1 MTQVG
6 PRGEGSTS
14 REGGFLPSLQILRF
28 AAASMVL
35 AHHLLLEVATPRL
48 AMPVVDP
55 TGFEW
60 SIGVD
65 IFFMVSGFI
74 MCFLTFKHFG
84 ERGYWA
90 EFLRRRFVRVVPLYW
105 LFTSLMLALI
115 LFAPAAIA
123 HNDLSAGRIVSSYL
137 FYPWPRAGGDVYPIL
152 GLGWTLNYEMLFYL
166 AYAAALCFSR
176 RLGLAGITAV
186 FLLATTFGRFAPPS
200 WVALRFWTD
209 PIILEFL
216 LGVLLGWAYLSGFRL
231 GALSRTA
238 LIVLG
243 VGLSILFT
251 RLGLTDH
258 VDRDL
263 WGGAPAFLIAA
274 GAILGPRRKADAEGA
289 PKAAAAM
296 GPITRSLVLCG
307 DASYALYLSHM
318 FSVRALTTLWV
329 KLHLHSSLAYLVCGM
344 ILSTVVAVGVYL
356 LVERPV
362 LGLLKG
368 VIRPRAGLAA

>member
-1 MTQVG
+1 MSSTEDAG
-6 PRGEGSTS
+6 PLAPP

-35 AHHLLLEVATPRL
+35 AHHLLLEIATPRL
-48 AMPVVDP
+48 AMPVSDP
-55 TGFEW
+55 IGFEW

-74 MCFLTFKHFG
+74 MCFLTWGHFG
-84 ERGYWA
+84 EKGYWA

-115 LFAPAAIA
+115 VLAPQVIS
-123 HNDLSAGRIVSSYL
+123 HSDVSAGRIVSSYL

-166 AYAAALCFSR
+166 AYAAALLFPR
-176 RLGLAGITAV
+176 RLGLCGITAR
-186 FLLATTFGRFAPPS
+186 FLLATTFGRFAPAG

-216 LGVLLGWAYLSGFRL
+216 LGVLLGWAYLRGWRL
-231 GALSRTA
+231 GWVARAT
-238 LIVLG
+238 LIVTG
-243 VGLSILFT
+243 VGLSVAMT
-251 RLGLTDH
+251 RLGLTNH

-274 GAILGPRRKADAEGA
+274 GAVLGQRAARVGPLGPV
-289 PKAAAAM
+289 
-296 GPITRSLVLCG
+296 TRLFVLCG

-318 FSVRALTTLWV
+318 FILRALTTVWA
-329 KLHLHSSLAYLVCGM
+329 KSHLHHPMAYLVCGM
-344 ILSTVVAVGVYL
+344 VLSTAAAVGVYL
-356 LVERPV
+356 WVERPV
-362 LGLLKG
+362 LSLLKRF
-368 VIRPRAGLAA
+368 IRPRPGLAA